1 MSAVM
6 TGGISSAT
14 LHLIAMGAMLLDH
27 IWAVGLVSSDVF
39 TCIGRIAFPIFAF
52 LLAEGFRRTK
62 NRKRYA
68 MRLFLFA
75 LISEVPFNL
84 MVSGSVF
91 FPFHQNIYWTL
102 LIGYGAMALN
112 EKAARTGKGV
122 FRVVTAVLTIIC
134 SYVLGFV
141 LFVDYYGVG
150 VAMILAFYFFNED
163 DFLHHLGQF
172 AALYYLNIEVL
183 GGLEYALEFF
193 GLEIMIPQQ
202 GLALLALPII
212 WLYQGRQGY
221 HSRAFQYFRYAF
233 YPAHILILYLIA
245 AFL

>member
-27 IWAVGLVSSDVF
+27 IWAVGLVDSDLF

-91 FPFHQNIYWTL
+91 FPFHQNQRHR
-102 LIGYGAMALN
+102 N
-112 EKAARTGKGV
+112 
-122 FRVVTAVLTIIC
+122 
-134 SYVLGFV
+134 
-141 LFVDYYGVG
+141 
-150 VAMILAFYFFNED
+150 
-163 DFLHHLGQF
+163 DFELCG
-172 AALYYLNIEVL
+172 
-183 GGLEYALEFF
+183 
-193 GLEIMIPQQ
+193 
-202 GLALLALPII
+202 
-212 WLYQGRQGY
+212 
-221 HSRAFQYFRYAF
+221 
-233 YPAHILILYLIA
+233 
-245 AFL
+245 

>member
-27 IWAVGLVSSDVF
+27 IWAVGLVSSDVL

-75 LISEVPFNL
+75 LISEVPFDL
-84 MVSGSVF
+84 MVSGGVF
-91 FPFHQNIYWTL
+91 YPFHQNIYWTL
-102 LIGYGAMALN
+102 LLGFGAMALN
-112 EKAARTGKGV
+112 EKAARTEKGIL
-122 FRVVTAVLTIIC
+122 RIVTAVLTATCTYI
-134 SYVLGFV
+134 LGFV

-150 VAMILAFYFFNED
+150 VMMVLAFYFFNED
-163 DFLHHLGQF
+163 DFLHRLGQF
-172 AALYYLNIEVL
+172 AALYYLNVEML
-183 GGLEYALEFF
+183 GGLVYPFEFF
-193 GLEIMIPQQ
+193 GREVLIPQQ
-202 GLALLALPII
+202 ALALLALPII